1 MNNMSTSAL
10 EARLN
15 GAPRSEDVEK
25 NRFTAGKPEEQAGS
39 AMATKFNL
47 AAATAQTSASVS
59 NKPRPSGKRKWGF
72 ATAYLRRSLK
82 TPFTATLPSSSKF
95 IIAPTKARENNTE
108 KKNVPNND
116 DVDTTVAPQ
125 DAGGQPSEEQRLLQ
139 KRRSEL
145 QLARC
150 SVFKARRTHKTVKQ
164 SLSKLNDFLFTEKTY
179 ERNGKKV
186 TEIYL
191 SRFALDVLE
200 KQQSGTE
207 HNPTDEAAG
216 ASDHGTSDHSEVGQS
231 DTLFIHESQ
240 MD

>member
-1 MNNMSTSAL
+1 MSTSAL

-59 NKPRPSGKRKWGF
+59 NKPRPPG
-72 ATAYLRRSLK
+72 AAYLGRSLK

-150 SVFKARRTHKTVKQ
+150 SVFKARRTHKTVKR

-186 TEIYL
+186 TEIHL

>member
-59 NKPRPSGKRKWGF
+59 NKPRPPG
-72 ATAYLRRSLK
+72 AAYLGRSLK

-150 SVFKARRTHKTVKQ
+150 SVFKARRTHKTVKR

-186 TEIYL
+186 TEIHL

>member
-1 MNNMSTSAL
+1 MSTSAL

-39 AMATKFNL
+39 AMATKLNL

-59 NKPRPSGKRKWGF
+59 NKPRPPG
-72 ATAYLRRSLK
+72 AAYLGRSLK

-150 SVFKARRTHKTVKQ
+150 SVFKARRTHKTVKR

-186 TEIYL
+186 TEIHL

>member
-1 MNNMSTSAL
+1 MSTSAL

-59 NKPRPSGKRKWGF
+59 NKPRPSG
-72 ATAYLRRSLK
+72 AAYLGRSLK

-150 SVFKARRTHKTVKQ
+150 SVFKARRTHKTVKR

-186 TEIYL
+186 TEIHL

>member
-1 MNNMSTSAL
+1 MSTSAL

-25 NRFTAGKPEEQAGS
+25 NSFTAGKPEEQAGS

-59 NKPRPSGKRKWGF
+59 NKPRPPG
-72 ATAYLRRSLK
+72 AAYLGRSLK

-150 SVFKARRTHKTVKQ
+150 SVFKARRTHKTVKR

-186 TEIYL
+186 TEIHL